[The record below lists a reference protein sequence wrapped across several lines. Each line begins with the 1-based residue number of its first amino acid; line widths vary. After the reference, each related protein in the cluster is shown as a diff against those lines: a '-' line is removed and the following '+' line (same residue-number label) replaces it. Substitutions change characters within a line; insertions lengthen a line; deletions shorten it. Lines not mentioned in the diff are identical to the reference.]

1 MTIFDKFVSERLV
14 DFLGTT
20 DTGVD
25 DAPNSVKSDEKNPL
39 AWFIPVFKV
48 SV

>member
-1 MTIFDKFVSERLV
+1 MTIFDEFVSERLV

-39 AWFIPVFKV
+39 A
-48 SV
+48 